1 MFKID
6 LTSIAAL
13 FRKNAVSSDA
23 LPPKEKLPRHIAF
36 IMDGN
41 GRWARSKGL
50 PRSAGH
56 AAGTEALRDIIRA
69 CDEFK
74 IEYMSIYAFSTEN
87 WQRPAD
93 EVNTLMSLI
102 TKYFLSEIDELHE
115 KGVCIRILGD
125 ISAFP
130 DEQRNALINAQ
141 ARTKDNKGLK
151 LNIALNYGGRAE
163 IVFAARKLAE
173 KCVSGDIKPSDISQD
188 TLSDEMYTCGEP
200 DVDLL
205 IRTSGDMRLSNFMLW
220 QTWYSEIIFNPVYW
234 PDYNRAR
241 LIADLNEYSRRDRR
255 FGRVK
260 NA

>member
-1 MFKID
+1 MFKLD
-6 LTSIAAL
+6 LTKIASL
-13 FRKNAVSSDA
+13 FRKQVVSNDA
-23 LPPKEKLPRHIAF
+23 PPPAEKLPRHIAF

-69 CDEFK
+69 CDDLK

-115 KGVCIRILGD
+115 KGVRIRILGD

-130 DEQRNALINAQ
+130 DEQRAALENAQ
-141 ARTKDNKGLK
+141 ARTRDNAGLK

-163 IVFAARKLAE
+163 IERAARILAQ
-173 KCVSGDIKPSDISQD
+173 KCVSGDISPADITQD
-188 TLSDEMYTCGEP
+188 MLSRELYTRGEP

-205 IRTSGDMRLSNFMLW
+205 IRTSGDKRLSNFMLW

-234 PDYNRAR
+234 PDYNRAH